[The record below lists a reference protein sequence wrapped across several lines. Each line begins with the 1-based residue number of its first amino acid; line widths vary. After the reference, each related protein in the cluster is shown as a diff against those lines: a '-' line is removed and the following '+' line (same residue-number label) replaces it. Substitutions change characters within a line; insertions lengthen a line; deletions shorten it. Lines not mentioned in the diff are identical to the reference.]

1 MTSLTGCS
9 GEAFSSILK
18 SLGYGAT
25 QRPGPAITVPLI
37 AAAATEP
44 LQPKSAGEEA
54 VAEATPEAA
63 SEAPAPVEA
72 VAEEAAPEAPIAA
85 EAPAPIAEAEAAEA
99 PETAAAEAVPAEG
112 VEAAAP
118 EAPATIE
125 VWAPVRH
132 AHAGGPRRQQG
143 APQQQRA
150 PREGAEGERRGPRR
164 DRPRQAEAAPAEGA
178 PAGKPRFDKPRFDKP
193 RFDKP
198 RGPAPRDDRRGGRPG
213 GYAPGE
219 TRAAAGPGFALRQ
232 ARRAQSRAREERQ
245 GLTGRFGFAS
255 NSRQETGGL
264 KEARLE
270 PERVPRRAQVICRKP
285 AWIFRGRLLEAVIL

>member
-1 MTSLTGCS
+1 VRVDILERLADLIRPAIAYKPGVTAGDPPAGAADGESFVVTVAMTSLTGCS

-72 VAEEAAPEAPIAA
+72 VAEEAAPEAPIVA

-178 PAGKPRFDKPRFDKP
+178 PAGKPRFDKPRFDNP

-198 RGPAPRDDRRGGRPG
+198 RGTAPRDDRRGGRPG
-213 GYAPGE
+213 GYAPE
-219 TRAAAGPGFALRQ
+219 KR
-232 ARRAQSRAREERQ
+232 ERQ
-245 GLTGRFGFAS
+245 PDPDSPFAKLAA
-255 NSRQETGGL
+255 L
-264 KEARLE
+264 KAELE
-270 PERVPRRAQVICRKP
+270 KKGKA
-285 AWIFRGRLLEAVIL
+285 